1 MAYTASHDD
10 NIGPMLQEVLT
21 ALDQKRLL
29 LEQGQSQAGTT
40 DGVGNGLPGQTA
52 EGSNASAGT
61 SDKIGSETGK
71 EKIENDE
78 ETPSHRYMKA

>member
-1 MAYTASHDD
+1 
-10 NIGPMLQEVLT
+10 MLQEVLT

-40 DGVGNGLPGQTA
+40 DGAGNGLPGQTA

-61 SDKIGSETGK
+61 SDEIGSDTGK
-71 EKIENDE
+71 MLIG
-78 ETPSHRYMKA
+78 SAMS